1 MKARP
6 ALRAFVVILS
16 LSVVCSTASAAG
28 ATRDWNKYPAVLQLT
43 TSEDVFAIG
52 DPHGDLDRLTGVLL
66 AAGLIAAAPSAPD
79 QVKWGGGKSVLVITG
94 EIGRAHV

>member
-6 ALRAFVVILS
+6 ALGAFVAILS

-28 ATRDWNKYPAVLQLT
+28 ATRDGNKYPAVLQLT
-43 TSEDVFAIG
+43 TNEDVFAIG

-66 AAGLIAAAPSAPD
+66 AAGSLPPHQARPT
-79 QVKWGGGKSVLVITG
+79 K
-94 EIGRAHV
+94 